1 MSLLT
6 QNILSMKRL
15 VSTIIIILLPIL
27 AITQTQ
33 QGYVK
38 TLGRPG
44 KPGVPLGGVTIRFNG
59 AINAVVSSNDGSFNI
74 NMPSKKDGDA
84 ISLSSVRKNGYELR
98 DAGMIGRNLVF
109 STKTS
114 IEIVLV
120 NKQQLATDKKKIE
133 DNAYRVAETNYKK
146 KLTKLESQLKDK
158 QISAEKYRKELQSL
172 QGQYEK
178 YLSLISKMADRY
190 ARTDYDKLDS
200 IDYQINLCIEE
211 GELDK
216 ADSLIHTVFDPET
229 VLSRNREAKKEIEER
244 IKFAQDV
251 IKHAKANK
259 EAIMRDND
267 YALRVS
273 IVSETLADE
282 YWAQGKPDEAIA
294 NLEYALEIKQLLY
307 GEDNEQV
314 IALKNKISEL
324 KQ

>member
-1 MSLLT
+1 
-6 QNILSMKRL
+6 MKRL
-15 VSTIIIILLPIL
+15 VSTIIIALLPIL
-27 AITQTQ
+27 AIAQTQ

-44 KPGVPLGGVTIRFNG
+44 KPGVPLDGVTVRFKG
-59 AINAVVSSNDGSFNI
+59 SVSPVVSGQNGTFSI
-74 NMPSKKDGDA
+74 NMPGKKDGDA

-178 YLSLISKMADRY
+178 YLSLISKMADCY

-216 ADSLIHTVFDPET
+216 ADSLIHTVFNPET
-229 VLSRNREAKKEIEER
+229 VLIRNGEAKKEIEER

-251 IKHAKANK
+251 IEHAKANK

-273 IVSETLADE
+273 IACETLADE

>member
-1 MSLLT
+1 
-6 QNILSMKRL
+6 MKKL
-15 VSTIIIILLPIL
+15 ISTIIIALLSVL
-27 AITQTQ
+27 AIAQTQ

-44 KPGVPLGGVTIRFNG
+44 KPGEPLGGVTIRFNG

-74 NMPSKKDGDA
+74 NMPGKKDGDA

-98 DAGMIGRNLVF
+98 DAGIIGRNLVF

-120 NKQQLATDKKKIE
+120 NKQQLASDKKKIE

-146 KLTKLESQLKDK
+146 KLNKLESQLKDK
-158 QISAEKYRKELQSL
+158 QISAEKYRKELQNL
-172 QGQYEK
+172 QNQYEK
-178 YLSLISKMADRY
+178 YLSLISDMADRY

-229 VLSRNREAKKEIEER
+229 VLERNQKAKAEIEER

-273 IVSETLADE
+273 IVSETLANE
-282 YWAQGKPDEAIA
+282 YWAQGKKDEAIA
-294 NLEYALEIKQLLY
+294 SLEYALEIKQILY
-307 GEDNEQV
+307 SEDNEQV
-314 IALKNKISEL
+314 IALKNKISEF

>member
-1 MSLLT
+1 
-6 QNILSMKRL
+6 MKKL
-15 VSTIIIILLPIL
+15 ISIIIIALLPVLVI
-27 AITQTQ
+27 AQAQ

-44 KPGVPLGGVTIRFNG
+44 KPGVPLSGVTIRFNG
-59 AINAVVSSNDGSFNI
+59 AINAVVTSSDGSFSI

-84 ISLSSVRKNGYELR
+84 ITLSYIRKTGYELK
-98 DAGMIGRNLVF
+98 DAGMIGRSLPF
-109 STKTS
+109 STKTN

-133 DNAYRVAETNYKK
+133 DNAYRVAEINYKK
-146 KLTKLESQLKDK
+146 KLNKLESQLKDK
-158 QISAEKYRKELQSL
+158 QVSAEKYRKELQLL

-178 YLSLISKMADRY
+178 YLSLISEMADRY

-229 VLSRNREAKKEIEER
+229 VLMRNREAKKEIEER
-244 IKFAQDV
+244 IKFAQGV
-251 IKHAKANK
+251 IEHAKANK
-259 EAIMRDND
+259 EAIIRDND
-267 YALRVS
+267 YALRVA

-282 YWAQGKPDEAIA
+282 YWTQGKKDEAIA

-307 GEDNEQV
+307 SEDNKQV
-314 IALKNKISEL
+314 IALKNKIFEF